1 MKIQRSHSLPER
13 NHRHHG
19 NACKLLQTLMGLKL
33 DMGGKSL
40 AMSKITGSQK
50 EETGFSNDIGLGFNL
65 FALPQFFKNW
75 AVKRR

>member
-1 MKIQRSHSLPER
+1 MPER
-13 NHRHHG
+13 EYRHHS

-65 FALPQFFKNW
+65 FALPQFFFFFLF
-75 AVKRR
+75 KRS